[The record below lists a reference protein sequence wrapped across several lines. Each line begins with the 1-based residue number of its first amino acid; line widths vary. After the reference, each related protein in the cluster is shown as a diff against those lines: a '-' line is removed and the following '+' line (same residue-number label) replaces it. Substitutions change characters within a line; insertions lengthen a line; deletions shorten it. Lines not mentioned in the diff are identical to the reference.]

1 MYDLGLWSSLLI
13 GNGPKMTDKEI
24 MKKSLFILFLAAGL
38 MIVAPVAQAGTIWL
52 GYFTGD
58 HISGSGYGGT
68 APFGYVRL
76 TQNGPDVN
84 FYVALYDDSQFVR
97 TGAGDD
103 MNFKFNYQGSSS
115 ISGESSFSGLGGLSI
130 AYAPTYVTGYNKGK
144 PVYADVFDS
153 GSGGNYYFG
162 AFYGNQK
169 GGGGAG
175 IAGPIEFTVENAT
188 IAQLIGINNKG
199 QIFVADIIS
208 GKSGKTG
215 LVDVSSGSY
224 QVPEPGIVILL
235 GLGIGSVAAL
245 SRFR

>member
-1 MYDLGLWSSLLI
+1 M
-13 GNGPKMTDKEI
+13 
-24 MKKSLFILFLAAGL
+24 
-38 MIVAPVAQAGTIWL
+38 
-52 GYFTGD
+52 
-58 HISGSGYGGT
+58 

-84 FYVALYDDSQFVR
+84 FYIALYDDSKFVR

-115 ISGESSFSGLGGLSI
+115 ISGESSFSGLGGLSV
-130 AYAPTYVTGYNKGK
+130 AYAPTYVTGYKKDK
-144 PVYADVFDS
+144 PIYANVFDG

-162 AFYGNQK
+162 VFYGNQK

-215 LVDVSSGSY
+215 LVGVSSGSY

-245 SRFR
+245 SRFRM